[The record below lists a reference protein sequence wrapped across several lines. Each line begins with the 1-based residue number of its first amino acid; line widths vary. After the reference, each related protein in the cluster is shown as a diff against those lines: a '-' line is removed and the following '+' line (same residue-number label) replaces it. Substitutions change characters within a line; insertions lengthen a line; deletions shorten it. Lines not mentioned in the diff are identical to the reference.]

1 MKFTTQSWKTWTG
14 AALALLLLADLGL
27 AIFLWQSNRQG
38 PEEMHAELARLQ
50 LESKLLKADIARAG
64 KIRASLPQVG
74 KDCDAFYRQSFLDP
88 VSGYSDIET
97 DLDSIASKAGV
108 KNTGF
113 GFKQK
118 DVKDRG
124 VTQITINTTVE
135 APYPAVIAFIDGLE
149 RSKYFYLVDEVEMTS
164 GENATIRLQ
173 LGLHTFFRTA

>member
-1 MKFTTQSWKTWTG
+1 MPHSPFFFWLTSAWPYFSGNPIGKGRRKCTRNLRVFSW
-14 AALALLLLADLGL
+14 
-27 AIFLWQSNRQG
+27 NR
-38 PEEMHAELARLQ
+38 
-50 LESKLLKADIARAG
+50 SFSKADISRAG

-74 KDCDAFYRQSFLDP
+74 KDCDTFYRQSFLDP

-173 LGLHTFFRTA
+173 LGLHTFFQDGLICPGAFKSTC